1 MMEADRLEPFNSVGG
16 CTCVSGGGGEVGLLL
31 GCYLLLYYLREDY
44 TFTLD

>member
-1 MMEADRLEPFNSVGG
+1 MMEADRLEPLNSVGG
-16 CTCVSGGGGEVGLLL
+16 CTCVSGGGGLLL